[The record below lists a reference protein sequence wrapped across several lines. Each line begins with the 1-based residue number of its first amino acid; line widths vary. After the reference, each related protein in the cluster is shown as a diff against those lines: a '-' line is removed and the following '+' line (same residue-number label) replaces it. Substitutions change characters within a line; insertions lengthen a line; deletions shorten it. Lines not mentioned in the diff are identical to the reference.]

1 MRFTFSIFAALLM
14 FFSVSYPAA
23 AHDGT
28 AAPDSQETIR
38 ILADPNNTSQ
48 NPHVPMDPE
57 PGPSPEPAPNIG
69 SVLVSFNLADLEPGA
84 MDRASGL
91 QLEADL
97 KVPGTVLSFVGHVS
111 DHGEVKFQGAGPRVT
126 HDLGP
131 FSLFGHYLFGNLSA
145 GGMATAG
152 LDAKKGGGVEVPI
165 GRRVVIRI
173 GADHD
178 GTTLYSIFGVG
189 VRF

>member
-1 MRFTFSIFAALLM
+1 MRFIISILVAALM
-14 FFSVSYPAA
+14 FFSLSYPAA

-28 AAPDSQETIR
+28 AAPAKVSSQDGIETIPQR
-38 ILADPNNTSQ
+38 PVRVQDK
-48 NPHVPMDPE
+48 
-57 PGPSPEPAPNIG
+57 PNIG

-97 KVPGTVLSFVGHVS
+97 KVPGTVLSFVGHAS